1 MTTNTWPPRRIL
13 VGVDGSESSI
23 DALRWAGS
31 LSRDSSVELDVVTC
45 WHLPTYAGMG
55 ELPAEWNPADDASQ
69 TLAIAVKAAFGD
81 DPPAGLK
88 ATVLQGHPAQ
98 VLVEASADADI
109 LVVGTR
115 GHGGF
120 VGLLLGSVSAYCVEH
135 AACPVMVTRPRAG

>member
-1 MTTNTWPPRRIL
+1 VTGTTWPPQRVV

-23 DALRWAGS
+23 DALRWAGNLCRGTS
-31 LSRDSSVELDVVTC
+31 AELDVVTC
-45 WHLPTYAGMG
+45 WHLPTYTGIG
-55 ELPAEWNPADDASQ
+55 ELPAEWDPADDAAQ

-81 DPPAGLK
+81 EPPTGLK
-88 ATVLQGHPAQ
+88 AMVRQGHPAQ
-98 VLVEASADADI
+98 VLVEESDDADV

-120 VGLLLGSVSAYCVEH
+120 VGLLLGSVSAYCAEH